1 MLTKS
6 LSALALG
13 AAMLASQPAAA
24 QKRPTICYVTFTL
37 AVICFQEGVAGAQAE
52 ADKLGADLVG
62 LDPQADANRQV
73 TQFEDCIARKA
84 SAIIVDPIESGSL
97 GG

>member
-37 AVICFQEGVAGAQAE
+37 AVTYFQEGVAGAQAE
-52 ADKLGADLVG
+52 ADKLGAQTHWLKPPERTRAVG
-62 LDPQADANRQV
+62 K
-73 TQFEDCIARKA
+73 T
-84 SAIIVDPIESGSL
+84 
-97 GG
+97 